1 MERERLNVPIAME
14 RADGIVKIAMV
25 QENALIAMV
34 KVVSHA
40 KHVRGREHVE
50 NVEGEEKFGARIAMA
65 KAFALIAK
73 ARRKSHVQDV

>member
-1 MERERLNVPIAME
+1 MEMELLNALIVTEMV
-14 RADGIVKIAMV
+14 DGIVKIVMV

-40 KHVRGREHVE
+40 RHVRGRGHVE
-50 NVEGEEKFGARIAMA
+50 NVEGEVKFGARIAMA

-73 ARRKSHVQDV
+73 ARRKSHVQNV